1 MLLITGPFT
10 HVYSA
15 LRITPLVWHQLPC
28 INLPADMDPSV
39 DWEDTKENY
48 VPVKQGRSAAAL
60 STPLSVSK
68 RSNEVEKAKK

>member
-1 MLLITGPFT
+1 MEP
-10 HVYSA
+10 
-15 LRITPLVWHQLPC
+15 
-28 INLPADMDPSV
+28 PA

-68 RSNEVEKAKK
+68 RSNELEEAKK